1 MLLYAEQ
8 QCNSVAP
15 MNVHLTRELEELI
28 QKKVESGRYNSASE
42 VMREALRLME
52 QRDEF
57 LALRKEEVRQKI
69 DEGLDSLAR
78 GEGVD
83 GEAVFDRIEAEL
95 DALEQS
101 RKK

>member
-1 MLLYAEQ
+1 
-8 QCNSVAP
+8 
-15 MNVHLTRELEELI
+15 MNVHLTPELEELI

-57 LALRKEEVRQKI
+57 LALRKDEVRRKI
-69 DEGLDSLAR
+69 SEGLDSLRR

-95 DALEQS
+95 DTLDEN

>member
-1 MLLYAEQ
+1 
-8 QCNSVAP
+8 
-15 MNVHLTRELEELI
+15 MNVHLTPELEQLI

-57 LALRKEEVRQKI
+57 VALRKEETRRKI
-69 DEGLDSLAR
+69 SEGLESLRR
-78 GEGVD
+78 GEAMD

-95 DALEQS
+95 DAVDQNG
-101 RKK
+101 RK

>member
-1 MLLYAEQ
+1 
-8 QCNSVAP
+8 

-28 QKKVESGRYNSASE
+28 QKKVDSGRYSSASE

-57 LALRKEEVRQKI
+57 LALRKEEVRRKI
-69 DEGLDSLAR
+69 NEGLDSLSR
-78 GEGVD
+78 GEVVD

-95 DALEQS
+95 GALEQS
-101 RKK
+101 SER